1 MLFSVFFFFKQKTA
15 YEVRISDWS
24 SDVCSSD
31 LADWFAGR
39 WSGLYAP
46 TESEHA
52 LRNSATCVSEKL
64 FDSIGRT
71 LTTIPADV
79 EAHKTLR
86 RVIDARG
93 AMFADKKDGEVFD
106 WATAESLAFGTL
118 LSEGYQVRLS
128 GQDTGRGTFSQCHAV
143 WVDQKTEAK
152 YIPLT
157 TVPHGRFEVLDSPLT
172 EYGVLGFEYGYSMAD
187 PKSLVLWE
195 IGRAHV

>member
-52 LRNSATCVSEKL
+52 RRNIATGVSEKL

-93 AMFADKKDGEVFD
+93 AMFADKNDGEVFD
-106 WATAESLAFGTL
+106 WATADSLAFGTL
-118 LSEGYQVRLS
+118 LSEVYQVRMS
-128 GQDTGRGTFSQCHAV
+128 GPDSGRGPVSQLHPV
-143 WVDQKTEAK
+143 WGT
-152 YIPLT
+152 
-157 TVPHGRFEVLDSPLT
+157 
-172 EYGVLGFEYGYSMAD
+172 
-187 PKSLVLWE
+187 PKSK
-195 IGRAHV
+195 